1 MGPTA
6 KGLQSLV
13 SSTSRVDS
21 SVLSLQPQG
30 PRQQQADV
38 PTGVPGDAASP
49 SASLRHHTAG
59 GYVAVGVSFVN
70 GALSS
75 VINFL
80 SNVNTPV
87 CFTVLFKESDTA
99 LAAPDLSQG
108 SSSAGATQDP
118 VRGRVEGPGE
128 SELQHGCPDLEARK
142 RAGLC
147 VRLRSIPQTRA
158 RLFSL
163 IETRERGE
171 D

>member
-38 PTGVPGDAASP
+38 PTGVPGDAAS
-49 SASLRHHTAG
+49 

-108 SSSAGATQDP
+108 SSSAGATQGP

-128 SELQHGCPDLEARK
+128 SELQQGCPDLETKK